1 MEQNYI
7 PNKNLKKEINSYNLS
22 DNSLLSNSNKVMKTF
37 SNIRKNLLEIT
48 KEDINNSNKLSVKSY
63 KIDFNSIYNK
73 DTINDGLNNIQ
84 NDIRNNINNIRSN
97 IRNNINNV
105 QYNQYIINYI
115 YNDNEIIE
123 HSPEIDDQEQ
133 TVVEENNKYDNECSS
148 SDISD

>member
-84 NDIRNNINNIRSN
+84 N
-97 IRNNINNV
+97 NINNV